1 MENNTHHKSCCGSP
15 WFALKIIGM
24 VLVAAIVI
32 ISLTRERFVN
42 RPEWQLSF
50 SGQSKVSYEPD
61 VANINIGVQ
70 VDKKTQA
77 EDALKELDEKMVK
90 VLKAVEDAGIKKGD
104 VQTQNYTLSPHY
116 DTINEIT
123 KVTGYDANQTIK
135 IKVRDINKDKEKASR
150 VISAA
155 SSAGA
160 NQINSIFFESSKIED
175 IKQEARLK
183 AIVDAKKKAKTLS
196 RSLGVRLGKIVGW
209 WENFNPPMPLYYG
222 EIGGGLGIGGGGG
235 GSTPVVPSG
244 LGEINMEVNISYKIR

>member
-77 EDALKELDEKMVK
+77 EDALKELDKK
-90 VLKAVEDAGIKKGD
+90 WLK
-104 VQTQNYTLSPHY
+104 
-116 DTINEIT
+116 
-123 KVTGYDANQTIK
+123 
-135 IKVRDINKDKEKASR
+135 
-150 VISAA
+150 
-155 SSAGA
+155 
-160 NQINSIFFESSKIED
+160 F
-175 IKQEARLK
+175 
-183 AIVDAKKKAKTLS
+183 
-196 RSLGVRLGKIVGW
+196 
-209 WENFNPPMPLYYG
+209 
-222 EIGGGLGIGGGGG
+222 
-235 GSTPVVPSG
+235 
-244 LGEINMEVNISYKIR
+244 